1 MKKPNI
7 VINLYHAVITGI
19 MFVALT
25 ACKENFI
32 RNAGALPATDGEN
45 YGILQDAEV
54 TDNEKLVLIHD
65 GIVTPQILTYKLM
78 KPAERALTVYL
89 TPVLDEE
96 TTEEWN
102 DAQGLKDVT
111 GQGGIIWARRYKP
124 FPAEKISLK
133 EGDKI
138 IIGANALKGELSL
151 TLDVTKLDE
160 GCYLI
165 PVKVVPADNFTTK
178 PGSDIF
184 YYRVHVFKKGE
195 QPTSDWKK
203 PFIFAGF
210 ANVSEVQPQIVLEWE
225 CLMSDWDTFED
236 KKTNWFDIVNLVA
249 SVVQYDPVSGMPKLY
264 NNADMAQ
271 VLQHREKYIMP
282 IQAPGIKVC
291 LTLKGGGQGIG
302 FCNLNEQQCE
312 SLVSQTQILIEQY
325 GLDGVC
331 LWDEESNYGS
341 NPALPNVDPASYPRF
356 IKALREAMPDKLI
369 TLVDIGEPTA
379 NFHNTVDGIEVGKY
393 INYAWVRYVAV

>member
-236 KKTNWFDIVNLVA
+236 KKRI
-249 SVVQYDPVSGMPKLY
+249 G
-264 NNADMAQ
+264 
-271 VLQHREKYIMP
+271 
-282 IQAPGIKVC
+282 
-291 LTLKGGGQGIG
+291 LT
-302 FCNLNEQQCE
+302 
-312 SLVSQTQILIEQY
+312 S
-325 GLDGVC
+325 
-331 LWDEESNYGS
+331 
-341 NPALPNVDPASYPRF
+341 
-356 IKALREAMPDKLI
+356 
-369 TLVDIGEPTA
+369 
-379 NFHNTVDGIEVGKY
+379 
-393 INYAWVRYVAV
+393 